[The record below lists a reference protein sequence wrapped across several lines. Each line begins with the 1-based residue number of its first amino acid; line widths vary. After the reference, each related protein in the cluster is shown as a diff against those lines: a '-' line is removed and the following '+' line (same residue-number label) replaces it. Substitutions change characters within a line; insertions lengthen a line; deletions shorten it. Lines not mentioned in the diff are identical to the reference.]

1 MDSSPQSTL
10 GNVSINVPLITNNT
24 VEVSTT
30 PFLLETNSPTR
41 ILSQA
46 QFTSEDVEATQRVEQ
61 ISRSSLHAKDPM
73 DPEAITTAMLLKQ
86 MVSMHLEN
94 TKWYEHDRLQKDRE
108 NRSKEQELELLHKQ
122 LELNAQQA
130 ESDLRTMMSENE
142 KNREKASH
150 LTKELEDERLKAMEK
165 QRLQDQE
172 REDAWRKQLAEQEV
186 QRRKLEEEREQRL
199 TQERVIDLKR
209 RTVEEAVRNFSKLDK
224 IDLLE
229 AGLSNFEA
237 LLSIHDANEDD
248 WMKYLRI
255 VLRVKPAEMMEGLH
269 LPVDTPYFDVKEE
282 LLHKCRI
289 IAKSAGENL
298 FQPNLEQ

>member
-1 MDSSPQSTL
+1 MDSSPESIL
-10 GNVSINVPLITNNT
+10 SKVSINVPLITNNT

-61 ISRSSLHAKDPM
+61 ISRKLLHAKDQM
-73 DPEAITTAMLLKQ
+73 DPEAITTAMLFKQ

-94 TKWYEHDRLQKDRE
+94 TKRCAHDRLQKDRE
-108 NRSKEQELELLHKQ
+108 NRIKEQELELLRKQ

-130 ESDLRTMMSENE
+130 ESDRRTMMSENE

-165 QRLQDQE
+165 QRLQDQG
-172 REDAWRKQLAEQEV
+172 REDAWSKQLAEQEA
-186 QRRKLEEEREQRL
+186 QRRKLEEERKQRL
-199 TQERVIDLKR
+199 TQERAIDLKR
-209 RTVEEAVRNFSKLDK
+209 RTVEEALRNFPKLDK
-224 IDLLE
+224 IDHLE

-237 LLSIHDANEDD
+237 LLSIHDVNEDN
-248 WMKYLRI
+248 WMKHLRI
-255 VLRVKPAEMMEGLH
+255 VLREKPAEMMEGLH
-269 LPVDTPYFDVKEE
+269 LPVDTPYFDV
-282 LLHKCRI
+282 
-289 IAKSAGENL
+289 
-298 FQPNLEQ
+298 